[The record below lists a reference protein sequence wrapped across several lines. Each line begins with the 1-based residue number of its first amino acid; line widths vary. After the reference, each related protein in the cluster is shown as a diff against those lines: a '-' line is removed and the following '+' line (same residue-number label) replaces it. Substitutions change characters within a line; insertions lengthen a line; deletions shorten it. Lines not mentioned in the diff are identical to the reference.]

1 MEEVNVSFDSEYKI
15 RVFDEVKSR
24 RASQLEAECSIF
36 SEKINDFGSKVDS
49 LIDLLETHA
58 SRIDVQKLRAIGLR
72 MACESESENR
82 VRQKRTQQAITSE
95 KRNELDRYNGQ
106 YQSLQRIESEQKAA
120 LEKITST

>member
-1 MEEVNVSFDSEYKI
+1 MSFDSEYKI
-15 RVFDEVKSR
+15 RVFDEVKSQ

-106 YQSLQRIESEQKAA
+106 YQSLQRIDSEQKAA